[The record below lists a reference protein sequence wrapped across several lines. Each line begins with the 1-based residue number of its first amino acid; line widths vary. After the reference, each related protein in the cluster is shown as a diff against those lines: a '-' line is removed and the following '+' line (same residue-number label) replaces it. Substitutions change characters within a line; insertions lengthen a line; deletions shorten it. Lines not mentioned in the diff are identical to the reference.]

1 MPVYEIDPLHDS
13 RWSVLVESHPRSSIF
28 HTREW
33 LDALRRT
40 YKYKARA
47 FTTSAPGNLLSNGIV
62 FCQVKSWLTG
72 SRLVS
77 LPFSDHCEPL
87 VEDPE
92 ELRVLMEEIGR
103 KATGRFKYA
112 EIRPRFAESGLESS
126 FRRFSEYYLHTL
138 NLEVDS
144 ETLYSRLHKD
154 SVQRKIRRAD

>member
-87 VEDPE
+87 AAAGE
-92 ELRVLMEEIGR
+92 ELDELLE
-103 KATGRFKYA
+103 YA
-112 EIRPRFAESGLESS
+112 ASGHWRYIELRPQSSAPGVVQMAGSFHEAET
-126 FRRFSEYYLHTL
+126 FWLHRL
-138 NLEVDS
+138 NLS
-144 ETLYSRLHKD
+144 PS
-154 SVQRKIRRAD
+154 S